1 MPLPVRHVDEES
13 FSPPGLNSRLAR
25 PVPPHQSQ
33 DDTFAELT
41 HPNRQEMARMRHGV
55 AGNGVQ
61 LNRIIQ
67 THSEQIIIFLLTAI
81 FMSILRDR
89 LIPLPA
95 SHFFF

>member
-13 FSPPGLNSRLAR
+13 FSPPGMCSHSAI
-25 PVPPHQSQ
+25 PFPHQSQ

-55 AGNGVQ
+55 AWNGVQ

-81 FMSILRDR
+81 FMSILRYR